1 MKDLK
6 LQFESAQQ
14 VRPEVGTWKKQT
26 EANPDEIPEHSK
38 ICEICG
44 K

>member
-14 VRPEVGTWKKQT
+14 VLCQVGTQKKQT
-26 EANPDEIPEHSK
+26 QASPDEIPEHSK
-38 ICEICG
+38 ICGICG